1 MPEET
6 SAFVKVEDVHRR
18 FMIGGKEINAL
29 NGVSLTVERG
39 EIVGFTG
46 VSGAG
51 KTTLLYVIGALDKPT
66 SGRVLYDGRDVFGMS
81 EKDLAAFRSRR
92 IGFVFQSSNLLPEF
106 TAEEN
111 VALAAMIAGD
121 NRRDAVRKACGL
133 LSLVGL
139 SHRTSHRPGEL
150 SSGEQQRVSIARALV
165 NDPALV
171 LADEPTGNLDTATG
185 EEIFG
190 LITRLNRERGQ
201 TFAVVTHNLA
211 LADRMTR
218 SLSMRD
224 GAIVDASHVVLEFK

>member
-6 SAFVKVEDVHRR
+6 STLVEVEDVHRR
-18 FMIGGKEINAL
+18 FLLGGKQINAL

-51 KTTLLYVIGALDKPT
+51 KTTLLYVIGGLDRPT
-66 SGRVLYDGRDVFGMS
+66 SGRVLYDGHDVFGMS

-92 IGFVFQSSNLLPEF
+92 VGFVFQSSNLLPEF

-111 VALAAMIAGD
+111 VALAAMIAGE
-121 NRRDAVRKACGL
+121 NRRDAIRKAGDL

-139 SHRTSHRPGEL
+139 SGRRGHRPGEL
-150 SSGEQQRVSIARALV
+150 SGGEQQRVSIARALV
-165 NDPALV
+165 NDPSLV
-171 LADEPTGNLDTATG
+171 LADEPTGNLDTVTG
-185 EEIFG
+185 EEVFG
-190 LITRLNRERGQ
+190 LIKRLNQERGQ
-201 TFAVVTHNLA
+201 TFVVVTHNLA

-218 SLSMRD
+218 SWSMRD
-224 GAIVDASHVVLEFK
+224 GVIVHKSDVVLEFR

>member
-6 SAFVKVEDVHRR
+6 TAFIKVEDVHRR
-18 FMIGGKEINAL
+18 FLIGGKQINAL

-66 SGRVLYDGRDVFGMS
+66 SGRVLYDGHDVFGMS
-81 EKDLAAFRSRR
+81 EKELAAFRSRR
-92 IGFVFQSSNLLPEF
+92 VGFVFQSSNLLPEF

-111 VALAAMIAGD
+111 VALAAMIAGE
-121 NRRDAVRKACGL
+121 NRRDAIRKAGDL

-139 SHRTSHRPGEL
+139 SGRRGHRPGEL
-150 SSGEQQRVSIARALV
+150 SGGEQQRVSIARALV
-165 NDPALV
+165 NDPSLV
-171 LADEPTGNLDTATG
+171 LADEPTGNLDTVTG
-185 EEIFG
+185 EEVFG
-190 LITRLNRERGQ
+190 LIKRLNHERGQ
-201 TFAVVTHNLA
+201 TFVVVTHNLA
-211 LADRMTR
+211 LAGRMTR

-224 GAIVDASHVVLEFK
+224 GGIVDKTGDVLEFR

>member
-6 SAFVKVEDVHRR
+6 TPFIKVEAVHRR
-18 FMIGGKEINAL
+18 FLIGGKQINAL

-66 SGRVLYDGRDVFGMS
+66 SGRVLYDGRDVFAMS

-92 IGFVFQSSNLLPEF
+92 VGFVFQSSNLLPEF

-111 VALAAMIAGD
+111 VALAAMIAGE
-121 NRRDAVRKACGL
+121 NRRDAIRKADDL
-133 LSLVGL
+133 LNLVGL
-139 SHRTSHRPGEL
+139 SGRRGHRPGEL
-150 SSGEQQRVSIARALV
+150 SGGEQQRVSIARALV
-165 NDPALV
+165 NNPSLV
-171 LADEPTGNLDTATG
+171 LADEPTGNLDTVTG
-185 EEIFG
+185 EEVFG
-190 LITRLNRERGQ
+190 LIRRLNQERGQ
-201 TFAVVTHNLA
+201 TFVVVTHNLA
-211 LADRMTR
+211 LAARMTR

-224 GAIVDASHVVLEFK
+224 GGIVDKTADVLEFK

>member
-1 MPEET
+1 MTEADV
-6 SAFVKVEDVHRR
+6 AFVKVEDVHRR
-18 FMIGGKEINAL
+18 FIIGGKEINAL
-29 NGVSLTVERG
+29 NGVSLAVDRG

-81 EKDLAAFRSRR
+81 EKDLAAFRSRKV
-92 IGFVFQSSNLLPEF
+92 GFVFQFSNLLPEF

-111 VALAAMIAGD
+111 VSLAAMIAGD
-121 NRRDAVRKACGL
+121 NRRDAVQKARGL

-139 SHRTSHRPGEL
+139 SGRTDHRPGEL
-150 SSGEQQRVSIARALV
+150 SGGEQQRVSIARALI

-190 LITRLNRERGQ
+190 LIKRLNRERGQ
-201 TFAVVTHNLA
+201 TFVVVTHNLA
-211 LADRMTR
+211 LAARMTR
-218 SLSMRD
+218 SLNMRD
-224 GAIVDASHVVLEFK
+224 GGIVDKSPDVLEFK